1 MKKYYSE
8 INIARAIG
16 IILVV
21 LGHSFPDASLGIMN
35 GSKLYQFVINCIY
48 SFHMPLFFLL
58 SGFLITNQ
66 GLRQEIKKKAQ
77 RLLVPYFFYSILT
90 LVLKMVFA
98 NYAYN
103 QFEIK
108 ELWKIAIGV
117 NPNGGLWFLWY
128 LFVISLL
135 FQLFTVKT
143 KPVIFC
149 IIIPLVLHVLATYIV
164 PGFHIDILSRIFMYS
179 IYFGGGI
186 VLSRIWEKLLV
197 FVKKC
202 KILLICLVV
211 VFYINMRFIP
221 NYFLK
226 DVIVA
231 YVGIGMVLVLAVSI
245 CKYKNLRIYK
255 YLDILGKYSYDI
267 YLLSYFVQIPI
278 RVILFTILDLPYE
291 TIIISMFSFGLLI
304 PILLSKYI
312 IRRST
317 VLKRILIGNWKNES

>member
-1 MKKYYSE
+1 
-8 INIARAIG
+8 
-16 IILVV
+16 
-21 LGHSFPDASLGIMN
+21 
-35 GSKLYQFVINCIY
+35 
-48 SFHMPLFFLL
+48 
-58 SGFLITNQ
+58 
-66 GLRQEIKKKAQ
+66 
-77 RLLVPYFFYSILT
+77 
-90 LVLKMVFA
+90 
-98 NYAYN
+98 
-103 QFEIK
+103 
-108 ELWKIAIGV
+108 
-117 NPNGGLWFLWY
+117 
-128 LFVISLL
+128 
-135 FQLFTVKT
+135 
-143 KPVIFC
+143 
-149 IIIPLVLHVLATYIV
+149 
-164 PGFHIDILSRIFMYS
+164 MYS